1 MSQTNTKPSHHHG
14 NLRAALIEAGIELLA
29 EGGPEALTLRG
40 CAARAGVSHAAPA
53 HHFEGLSGLKAA
65 IADEGFR
72 RFRASML
79 GAAEA
84 AEPTAR
90 GRLKG
95 ICRGY
100 LDFAREQ
107 PALFDLI
114 FGFDASLGRK
124 GPPLEEGLKA
134 YAVLRDTCAPFVAPG
149 QDAAV
154 VEAQVW
160 SLIHG
165 FATLHLSRRLWPDRP
180 ERPGAEAP
188 DRFDQVM
195 ALLDHVGGVRE
206 PSATNW

>member
-1 MSQTNTKPSHHHG
+1 MSKPAPRHSHHHG
-14 NLRAALIEAGIELLA
+14 NLRAALIEAGVELLA

-53 HHFEGLSGLKAA
+53 HHFDGLAGLRAA
-65 IADEGFR
+65 IANKGFR
-72 RFRASML
+72 RFRESML
-79 GAAEA
+79 QAAEA
-84 AEPTAR
+84 AEPTPR

-100 LDFAREQ
+100 LEFAREQ

-124 GPPLEEGLKA
+124 GPPLEEGRAA
-134 YAVLRDTCAPFVAPG
+134 YAVLRDTCAPFVAEG
-149 QDAAV
+149 QDPAV

-165 FATLHLSRRLWPDRP
+165 YTTLHLSGRLSPDRP
-180 ERPGAEAP
+180 GGEI
-188 DRFDQVM
+188 DDQFDEVM
-195 ALLDHVGGVRE
+195 RLLDRIGE
-206 PSATNW
+206 ATP